1 MCDPNLSWHA
11 SLFFETWSHARQT
24 QQHEMLRGRQGWR
37 YDDAKPEMEGTNVR
51 PKKFSSPIIRVPV
64 IHCISTIAVR
74 WTWGSIDLYSYTPA
88 LWSRSTPSP
97 GHTCSST
104 PNISANDACRVGTAG
119 TNDDRPQTPI
129 LSAAPVTMSISVLC
143 FCCLKMLESHSLLLR
158 IHHFRCLS

>member
-1 MCDPNLSWHA
+1 MVACTTKLNSTRCFVAGKAGDTMAPSPKWKAQTSDRKSSALLS
-11 SLFFETWSHARQT
+11 SE
-24 QQHEMLRGRQGWR
+24 
-37 YDDAKPEMEGTNVR
+37 Y
-51 PKKFSSPIIRVPV
+51 VPV

-74 WTWGSIDLYSYTPA
+74 WTWRLIDLCSYTPA

-104 PNISANDACRVGTAG
+104 PNIVPMMLVVWVLCTAG

-158 IHHFRCLS
+158 IHLFHCLS